1 MRHSFCTILAQFHD
15 RKPIFRGA
23 LKIETLF
30 RSEAS
35 NPRNVPKN
43 FRNKNS
49 TCQVYMKNFYFR
61 RLILVFAFASLCAF
75 AQPPGGFGGGMGGGS
90 SGGSGL
96 NDSEQKGP
104 PQNQDK
110 NLISRILSAEI
121 LQKLNLTQDQ
131 LEKIQ
136 YFEKKEQPVLMK
148 IHKDEEKEMTNLAS
162 GIFTQNEKI
171 INDAMVALKDVYQ
184 EKLNFQEKEV
194 QFLMTILDPDQNRKA
209 KDYYF
214 SKLGY

>member
-1 MRHSFCTILAQFHD
+1 
-15 RKPIFRGA
+15 
-23 LKIETLF
+23 
-30 RSEAS
+30 
-35 NPRNVPKN
+35 
-43 FRNKNS
+43 
-49 TCQVYMKNFYFR
+49 
-61 RLILVFAFASLCAF
+61 
-75 AQPPGGFGGGMGGGS
+75 
-90 SGGSGL
+90 
-96 NDSEQKGP
+96 
-104 PQNQDK
+104 
-110 NLISRILSAEI
+110 
-121 LQKLNLTQDQ
+121 
-131 LEKIQ
+131 
-136 YFEKKEQPVLMK
+136 MK